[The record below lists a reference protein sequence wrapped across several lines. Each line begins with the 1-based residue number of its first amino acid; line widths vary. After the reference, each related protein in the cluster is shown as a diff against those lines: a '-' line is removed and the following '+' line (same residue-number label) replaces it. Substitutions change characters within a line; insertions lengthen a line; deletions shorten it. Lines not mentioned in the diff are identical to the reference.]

1 MSIENAVERIHRL
14 LTTRGD
20 ALRAEEAIKASLVM
34 PFLAGL
40 GHDPFDPDQV
50 VAGYRTE
57 NAKVDFATVDDEGAP
72 LLLINVTSAPAD
84 LTTPRARNLAAVLAE
99 TGVVGLLTNGREYR
113 FHALRDDRSVVTE
126 PFLSFDLTDAVIDAD
141 ILAPLAR
148 DAFDID
154 EAIASGRLTK
164 LPILAHEALLE
175 HLSTGAEIRELLAAG
190 IVRSG
195 IATDAS
201 RAAVEE
207 VLLRA
212 VRVLTGEEP
221 AVVAEPEPV
230 QEDEDEDRRQLSG
243 DEEAAFRAVCE
254 IASRYVDGGRIHARP
269 AQAYLAVLLDDN
281 NRRTIC
287 RLYFSAHSTRYVGTF
302 VGRNEKKHKIQGYAD
317 VPNFAANIEARLR
330 ELDPGAFD
338 GRGPDIVAEPGRSA
352 AQTESGQPQA
362 GGPQSDGD
370 AVRPEADGGQMPE
383 TSGGALADDAA
394 QDAVVSSESD
404 LSEVGPTGGADESRT
419 EGDAAPSLDLDEPV
433 GDDAR

>member
-14 LTTRGD
+14 VTTRGD

-40 GHDPFDPDQV
+40 GHDPFDPDHV

-57 NAKVDFATVDDEGAP
+57 AAKVDFATVDEAGEP
-72 LLLINVTSAPAD
+72 VLLVNVTSAPAD
-84 LTTPRARNLAAVLAE
+84 LGTPRARNLAAVLAE
-99 TGVVGLLTNGREYR
+99 RGLVGLLTNGREYR
-113 FHALRDDRSVVTE
+113 FHALRDDRSLVQE
-126 PFLSFDLTDAVIDAD
+126 PFLSFDLADAVVDAD

-148 DAFDID
+148 DAFDVE

-175 HLSTGAEIRELLAAG
+175 HLATGGEIRELLAAR

-195 IATDAS
+195 VATDAS

-212 VRVLTGEEP
+212 VRVLNGEEP
-221 AVVAEPEPV
+221 AVVQEPEAV
-230 QEDEDEDRRQLSG
+230 EEDDDEDRRQLSG
-243 DEEAAFRAVCE
+243 DEEAAFRAVCD

-302 VGRNEKKHKIQGYAD
+302 VGRTEKKQRIQGYAD
-317 VPNFAANIEARLR
+317 VPGFAADIEARLR

-338 GRGPDIVAEPGRSA
+338 GRGPDIVAQDAAPA
-352 AQTESGQPQA
+352 AQADA
-362 GGPQSDGD
+362 GEGGRDADGATGADGD
-370 AVRPEADGGQMPE
+370 APINQDGA
-383 TSGGALADDAA
+383 GAPGPDAGDVDGDD
-394 QDAVVSSESD
+394 
-404 LSEVGPTGGADESRT
+404 GR
-419 EGDAAPSLDLDEPV
+419 APSLDLGAPAGE
-433 GDDAR
+433 DDARG